1 MKGYIMNG
9 TVTIRDIAK
18 KAGVSVST
26 VSGIL
31 NNKTNFS
38 EDTRVCVWSIA
49 NEFSYK
55 PNQDAKKL
63 RSGGF
68 GVKSKTNIIMYI
80 SNTGND
86 TPQCDPVDRMCLS
99 LLSWE
104 AQQHGFLMTKYW
116 YDGTK
121 GFSCPPILND
131 LVDGVILGSHYKE
144 TIKLLQ
150 DKNIPL
156 VLTDSPFHAGSL
168 PAPAVNLNFRKGIQ
182 EMFRRLKECGH
193 KSIGICYSTS
203 ILEAPIYGAIA
214 EASAT
219 HGITIQGEFMEPLKN
234 LSPQT
239 HERVMNDFADFA
251 KRFIMKRQITAIFC
265 ANDGYALNLYDIF
278 KGKGIGIP
286 SDLSLI
292 GCGRADLDLVKSPV
306 ASVAYD
312 WPELARTAVE
322 LLKDVIDG
330 RKISSSVEM
339 MINPIVHY
347 GETIGRT
354 GSSEVLKCESA
365 RVRKCGS

>member
-31 NNKTNFS
+31 NNKMNFS
-38 EDTRVCVWSIA
+38 EDTKTRVWSIA

-63 RSGGF
+63 RAGGF
-68 GVKSKTNIIMYI
+68 GVKLKTNIIMYI
-80 SNTGND
+80 SNTGDD
-86 TPQCDPVDRMCLS
+86 TPQSNPVDRMCLS

-131 LVDGVILGSHYKE
+131 LVDGVILGSPYKE

-193 KSIGICYSTS
+193 KSIGICHSTS
-203 ILEAPIYGAIA
+203 ILEQPVYGAIV

-219 HGITIQGEFMEPLKN
+219 HGITIHGEFLKPKEIN
-234 LSPQT
+234 PMT
-239 HERVMNDFADFA
+239 HDKVMNDFADFA
-251 KRFIMKRQITAIFC
+251 ERFIRERQITAIFC
-265 ANDGYALNLYDIF
+265 ANDVYALSLYDIF

-286 SDLSLI
+286 HDLSLI
-292 GCGRADLDLVKSPV
+292 GYGRADLDLVKSPV

-330 RKISSSVEM
+330 RKISSSLEM
-339 MINPIVHY
+339 MINPVVHY
-347 GETIGRT
+347 GETIG
-354 GSSEVLKCESA
+354 SSK
-365 RVRKCGS
+365 VRKCVSAGVNEI

>member
-9 TVTIRDIAK
+9 TVNIRDIAK

-38 EDTRVCVWSIA
+38 EVTRACVWSIA

-63 RSGGF
+63 RAGGF
-68 GVKSKTNIIMYI
+68 GVKLKTNIIMYI
-80 SNTGND
+80 SNTGDD
-86 TPQCDPVDRMCLS
+86 TPQSNPVDRMCLS

-104 AQQHGFLMTKYW
+104 AQKQGFLMTKYW

-121 GFSCPPILND
+121 GFSCPPVLNG
-131 LVDGVILGSHYKE
+131 LVDGVILGTPYKE
-144 TIKLLQ
+144 TIEILQ
-150 DKNIPL
+150 GKGIPL

-182 EMFRRLKECGH
+182 EMFSRLKECGH
-193 KSIGICYSTS
+193 KNIGICHSTS
-203 ILEAPIYGAIA
+203 ILEAPIYGAIV

-219 HGITIQGEFMEPLKN
+219 HGITIHGEFLKPKEIN
-234 LSPQT
+234 PMT
-239 HERVMNDFADFA
+239 HDKVMNDFADFSE
-251 KRFIMKRQITAIFC
+251 RFIMKRQITAIFC
-265 ANDGYALNLYDIF
+265 AADHYALSLYDIF
-278 KGKGIGIP
+278 NGKGISIP

-306 ASVAYD
+306 STVAYD
-312 WPELARTAVE
+312 WPELARTAVD
-322 LLKDVIDG
+322 LLKNIIDG
-330 RKISSSVEM
+330 KKISSSVEM

-347 GETIGRT
+347 GETIG
-354 GSSEVLKCESA
+354 SHKEVLKF
-365 RVRKCGS
+365 